1 VGLFSCLHA
10 GTGQVFV
17 ELQLAHH
24 GAHKAQ
30 AADGLPGLLGP
41 ADQGSRPVLLASAV
55 AQASCRNSVLHGCRA
70 ISKRACSE
78 HGEEHRRSTSPL
90 DGKPGR
96 APWSVILYMQAC
108 PFSGCISSAAELSAE
123 VTRSPCKKK
132 AHGCMSQDSDMQL
145 HSPTQATPEQDL
157 VQPGMRLVYSSECS
171 NTDNISKARR
181 AERTAEQKL
190 GKGRLQH

>member
-1 VGLFSCLHA
+1 M
-10 GTGQVFV
+10 
-17 ELQLAHH
+17 
-24 GAHKAQ
+24 
-30 AADGLPGLLGP
+30 
-41 ADQGSRPVLLASAV
+41 
-55 AQASCRNSVLHGCRA
+55 LHGCRA
-70 ISKRACSE
+70 ISKRAYSE

-132 AHGCMSQDSDMQL
+132 AHDCMSQDSDMQL

-157 VQPGMRLVYSSECS
+157 VQPGMRLVHSSEYS
-171 NTDNISKARR
+171 NTDKISKARR

-190 GKGRLQH
+190 GKGGLQHLFLSRNLACRAKQQNSLSGPCSDTTAKMQAR